1 MALDTKAPSK
11 DSTPVASRPANTV
24 NETILQRI
32 AAGDQAAVAEC
43 MDKYGGLIWSLA
55 RQFLRSAEDAEDV
68 VQDIF
73 IELWSKADSFDP
85 DKAGETTFVAMIAR
99 RRIIDRLRKLGRQP
113 QMEELDEA
121 GLLDQGSDSN
131 HSETV
136 TDLAKAEKVIAV
148 LKPES
153 QKVLYLSIYQ
163 GHSHNEISELLNV
176 PLGTVKTTIRRG
188 LIKIREYLEED

>member
-1 MALDTKAPSK
+1 MNK
-11 DSTPVASRPANTV
+11 
-24 NETILQRI
+24 TILQRI
-32 AAGDQAAVAEC
+32 AAGDQAAVTEC

-85 DKAGETTFVAMIAR
+85 GKAGETTFVAMIAR

-113 QMEELDEA
+113 QMDELDEA
-121 GLLDQGSDSN
+121 GLLEQVSDFD

-136 TDLAKAEKVIAV
+136 TDLAKAEKVIAA
-148 LKPES
+148 LKPE
-153 QKVLYLSIYQ
+153 QQTVLYMSIYE
-163 GHSHNEISELLNV
+163 GHSHNEISELLNL

-188 LIKIREYLEED
+188 LIRIRKDMEEP

>member
-1 MALDTKAPSK
+1 M
-11 DSTPVASRPANTV
+11 

-32 AAGDQAAVAEC
+32 AAGDQAAVTEC
-43 MDKYGGLIWSLA
+43 MDQYGGLIWSLA

-85 DKAGETTFVAMIAR
+85 DKAGETTFVGMIAR

-113 QMEELDEA
+113 QMDELDEA
-121 GLLDQGSDSN
+121 GLLEQVSDFSQA
-131 HSETV
+131 ETV
-136 TDLAKAEKVIAV
+136 TDLAKAEKVIAA
-148 LKPES
+148 LKPEH
-153 QKVLYLSIYQ
+153 QKVLYMSIYE
-163 GHSHNEISELLNV
+163 GHSHNAISELLNV

-188 LIKIREYLEED
+188 LIKIREDLEED

>member
-1 MALDTKAPSK
+1 LALDTKAPSK

>member
-1 MALDTKAPSK
+1 
-11 DSTPVASRPANTV
+11 
-24 NETILQRI
+24 
-32 AAGDQAAVAEC
+32 
-43 MDKYGGLIWSLA
+43 
-55 RQFLRSAEDAEDV
+55 